1 MSHFGNVVVVEDSN
15 SQAML
20 YKAYLSDA
28 NYQVNVFE
36 LAQPALD
43 FIQANPSLPSVI
55 LLDLEL
61 PDMHGLDFLKK
72 MNEQAYGIPVIVATG
87 QGSMSVAV
95 DAMRLGAIDFIEKP
109 VQFERLLVSV
119 NNAIETNKLRN
130 VVQQLNDELGH
141 AGYSDF
147 IGSSLP
153 MKVTYRIIESASKSK
168 ASVFIT
174 GESGTGKELCARAIH
189 NRSDRAD
196 KPFIAVNC
204 AAIPADIFE
213 SEMFGHVKGAFT
225 GASENRMGAAEQA
238 NGGTLFLDEIGEM
251 SLTLQAKILRF
262 IQTGVIQRVGDSKEK
277 SLDVRIVAATNRRP
291 EELLSSQ
298 SFREDLYY
306 RLNVIPIVL
315 PPLRE
320 REGDVLEIANVLL
333 QRACEEEARSQKIFS
348 ANAAQVLLKYS
359 WPGNV
364 RQLENSVR
372 NMVVMCHDE
381 VIDVD
386 SLPPEIK
393 VSEITSIR
401 PVPAISPVTNSVAH
415 SNYAQPKETV
425 EEPFDIEPLWVT
437 EKRAI
442 ENAIEKC
449 DQNIPKAA
457 ALLEVS
463 PSTLYRKIKNW

>member
-36 LAQPALD
+36 LALPALD

-238 NGGTLFLDEIGEM
+238 NGGTLFLDEIGDM
-251 SLTLQAKILRF
+251 PADLQTRLLRILAEGEF
-262 IQTGVIQRVGDSKEK
+262 YRVGGHVPIKV
-277 SLDVRIVAATNRRP
+277 DVRVIAATHQNL
-291 EELLSSQ
+291 EELVKEGR
-298 SFREDLYY
+298 FREDLLH
-306 RLNVIPIVL
+306 RLNVIRVHVPSLRDRKVDITELSKHFLNSAAKELGEEKKKLL
-315 PPLRE
+315 PETENYLTTLP
-320 REGDVLEIANVLL
+320 
-333 QRACEEEARSQKIFS
+333 
-348 ANAAQVLLKYS
+348 

-364 RQLENSVR
+364 RQLENFCRWVT
-372 NMVVMCHDE
+372 VMASGVEIH
-381 VIDVD
+381 IDD
-386 SLPPEIK
+386 LPPELKKDIVIDDK
-393 VSEITSIR
+393 SDSWESTFRKWVESSL
-401 PVPAISPVTNSVAH
+401 SNS
-415 SNYAQPKETV
+415 
-425 EEPFDIEPLWVT
+425 DIELLKKAVPLFET
-437 EKRAI
+437 ILI
-442 ENAIEKC
+442 EEALKKTNGRRQ
-449 DQNIPKAA
+449 DAA
-457 ALLEVS
+457 KLLGWGRN
-463 PSTLYRKIKNW
+463 TLTRKIKELNVNL